1 MDERE
6 LRLDGNAVAGLL
18 SEVLAVEP
26 TLGMASCAGCGTSNQ
41 VGALVAYVHGMGAV
55 LHCPGCDAVMLR
67 LATTPGR
74 VWLDLRGM
82 RSLRLDVG

>member
-1 MDERE
+1 MDERD

-26 TLGMASCAGCGTSNQ
+26 TLGMAACAGCGTRNQ

-67 LATTPGR
+67 VGLTPDR
-74 VWLDLRGM
+74 VWLDARGM
-82 RSLRLDVG
+82 SSLRLDMG